1 MIELFEDFC
10 VYLKTKKKMSEN
22 TLSSYRRDIKNFII
36 FLQSINV
43 YAIDKVDA
51 QIISQYISYLKK
63 HKKSCATISRNLS
76 SMRCFFKYLIMKKV
90 ITFNPTTGI
99 KNEKST
105 SSLPEIMSSQD
116 VDTLLSSPDTTTVLG
131 MRDKAMLELLYATGI
146 RVSELLNITVF
157 DINLDVGYVNVKN
170 SSTKERIVPL
180 YPMAVE
186 ALRCYLNLSR
196 DKLVDGKSGSDI
208 LFLNSTG
215 SQMTRQG
222 FWKIIK
228 QYARLTKINA
238 DITPK
243 ILRHSFATHLLENGA
258 DINVI
263 KDMLGHTAISSTK
276 VYTKV
281 IKNKYMNVYANCHP
295 RAKHMQ

>member
-1 MIELFEDFC
+1 MIELFDDFC
-10 VYLKTKKKMSEN
+10 NYLETKKKTSEN
-22 TLSSYRRDIKNFII
+22 TLASYRRDIKNFII

-43 YAIDKVDA
+43 YSIEKVDTD
-51 QIISQYISYLKK
+51 IISRYVLYLKK
-63 HKKSCATISRNLS
+63 HKKSCATISRSLS
-76 SMRCFFKYLIMKKV
+76 SLRCFFKYLLQKKI
-90 ITFNPTTGI
+90 ITFNPMTGV
-99 KNEKST
+99 KNEKNA
-105 SSLPEIMSSQD
+105 SSLPEIMSSRD
-116 VDTLLSSPDTTTVLG
+116 VDILLSSPDTTKVKG
-131 MRDKAMLELLYATGI
+131 IRDKAMLEVLYATGI
-146 RVSELLNITVF
+146 RVSELLNITVY
-157 DINLDVGYVNVKN
+157 DINLEVGYVNIKN
-170 SSTKERIVPL
+170 SSAKERIVPL

-186 ALRCYLNLSR
+186 SLKKYLQLSR
-196 DKLVDGKSGSDI
+196 DKLLDGRQTSDI

-215 SQMTRQG
+215 DRMTRQG

-228 QYARLTKINA
+228 QYAKATDINA

-281 IKNKYMNVYANCHP
+281 IKNKYMNMYTNCHP
-295 RAKHMQ
+295 RAKQI